1 MPSFNDRPAK
11 KQYETPKLFV
21 FGDIKE
27 LTKTVGNSGNK
38 DSGQGSTSKTM
49 V

>member
-27 LTKTVGNSGNK
+27 LTKTVGKVSPRADGGT
-38 DSGQGSTSKTM
+38 GQTSKTL
-49 V
+49 